1 MDSKW
6 VEVLDNGCRRVGD
19 SNRRR
24 AAKCAANIARASHKV
39 FSLSPKHNSL
49 LSKLGKRKRLGSCKT
64 NCGQSLVQNYSNY
77 LRSGLPQRLL
87 FYQDGEWND
96 FPEAIVALVRK
107 DFQMKKAAIEVQF
120 NGWHII
126 LDVLY
131 MLQVDLK
138 TGSQKPIAWIDE
150 AGQCFFPQSYS
161 SGSRTYECNQSDLD
175 KDGKFVYPEPNGTR
189 EIKLH
194 LHIELSGANGSNL
207 EECVEESNTRVKRVR
222 INEKLGE
229 NRDELNVNDNCNG
242 KSDAKMEESV
252 KEVQQIGDHFF
263 PRFEG
268 DFEAV
273 NSDIVR
279 NMLIKGMDLSLRPE
293 ILEINRC
300 NSNILQTRWEI
311 FLKQAEITCKYR
323 GDPNIQYAW
332 LASTKDSISSLM
344 MFGLTD
350 CGPKLKKTFGVG
362 VHLKPV
368 NRALPSASY
377 CDVDENG
384 VRHVVLCRVILGKVE
399 LVRHGSEQFHPSS
412 ENFDSGVDDLENPN
426 HYIVWN
432 MNVGT
437 HIYPEYV
444 VSFKISHS
452 AEGAI
457 IGKESRFDI
466 PGVTSCQ
473 EHHHLQLQLDSAS
486 VVSESHPCQAPCQD
500 FVNNFEGKA
509 PSVGSTTSKT
519 PKSPWMPLVM
529 LFGAISSKID
539 PKDMKMV
546 YDHYDSFRSKKI
558 SRDEFIKKLRLIV
571 GDQLLRSTLTSL
583 QCKLPS
589 NLVSQPKVPKEEQ
602 EG

>member
-6 VEVLDNGCRRVGD
+6 VEVLDNGCRRVDD

-24 AAKCAANIARASHKV
+24 AAKCAANITRASRKV

-49 LSKLGKRKRLGSCKT
+49 LSKLGKRKRLGACKT
-64 NCGQSLVQNYSNY
+64 TCGQSLVQNYSNY

-87 FYQDGEWND
+87 FYQDGEWID
-96 FPEAIVALVRK
+96 FPEAIVALVKK

-120 NGWHII
+120 NGCHII

-150 AGQCFFPQSYS
+150 AGQCFFPRSYS
-161 SGSRTYECNQSDLD
+161 SGSKTYECDQSDLD

-252 KEVQQIGDHFF
+252 KEVQQIGAHFF

-279 NMLIKGMDLSLRPE
+279 NMFIKGMDPSLRPE
-293 ILEINRC
+293 ILEINQC
-300 NSNILQTRWEI
+300 NSNILQTRREI

-323 GDPNIQYAW
+323 GDPNI
-332 LASTKDSISSLM
+332 
-344 MFGLTD
+344 
-350 CGPKLKKTFGVG
+350 
-362 VHLKPV
+362 H
-368 NRALPSASY
+368 ASY

-399 LVRHGSEQFHPSS
+399 LVRHGSEQFHPSC

-452 AEGAI
+452 AEGAV

-486 VVSESHPCQAPCQD
+486 VVSESHPCQD

-529 LFGAISSKID
+529 LFGAISNKID

-546 YDHYDSFRSKKI
+546 YDHYDSFR
-558 SRDEFIKKLRLIV
+558 
-571 GDQLLRSTLTSL
+571 
-583 QCKLPS
+583 LPS
-589 NLVSQPKVPKEEQ
+589 NLVCQSKVPKEEQ